1 MAKFIYFVVDGKVFF
16 DVRIGGRNI
25 RFGLIVVVI
34 RYEVLYSV
42 FGKKFAEFV
51 TELSRQS
58 LIVRNDE
65 RRPLYVLYDVSHGER
80 LAAARYSDENLTFQ
94 TVFETFGKAL
104 YSLGLVTRRLIFGM

>member
-1 MAKFIYFVVDGKVFF
+1 MERSFRCTYRWTEYTIRVDSS
-16 DVRIGGRNI
+16 RNTI
-25 RFGLIVVVI
+25 RSTLLCF
-34 RYEVLYSV
+34 RE
-42 FGKKFAEFV
+42 KFAEFV

-94 TVFETFGKAL
+94 TVFKTFGKAL